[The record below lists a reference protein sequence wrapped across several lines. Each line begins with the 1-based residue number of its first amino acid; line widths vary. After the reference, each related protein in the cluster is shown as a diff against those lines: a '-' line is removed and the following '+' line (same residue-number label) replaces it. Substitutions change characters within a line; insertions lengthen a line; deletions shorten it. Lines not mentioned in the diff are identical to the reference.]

1 MDEIFDVIQSVHQKS
16 TAHSGVQKTF
26 EIVSDATCM
35 QKHNSYLHAH
45 IDH

>member
-1 MDEIFDVIQSVHQKS
+1 MDEIFDVIKLVHQRS

-35 QKHNSYLHAH
+35 QEHTIAS
-45 IDH
+45 